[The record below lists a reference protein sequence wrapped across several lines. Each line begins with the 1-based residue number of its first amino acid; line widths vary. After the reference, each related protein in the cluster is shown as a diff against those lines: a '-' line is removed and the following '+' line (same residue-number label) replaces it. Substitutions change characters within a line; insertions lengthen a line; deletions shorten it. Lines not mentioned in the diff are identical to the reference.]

1 VREAGVVRAVE
12 YVQARVR
19 ALQGLTVEDAL
30 QSAFRTA
37 RGGTR
42 RYGQA
47 DLKWDL
53 KHGYLTVGGKWG
65 GEVMCGGEEME
76 FEMSDSEYADDT
88 GLLFCDRRS
97 VERMAPRVN
106 EHFARWGMQVHEKA
120 PGDKK
125 VKTLVL
131 FCAAPPM
138 SYINPHTYD
147 NANLSDIRLPSG
159 NVIPVVDKAKY
170 LGSMISRDGTDTVD
184 VVARVAAATKAFGSL
199 SRLVFRSDQ
208 VSAAAKREAYVAIV
222 LAILIYG
229 SESWCL
235 TAEMWGRL
243 RRFHHQCARAMCG
256 VSMWHTREYRIS
268 TVSVLKVLKLR
279 SIETYI
285 RRRQLQ
291 WAGHVARMPP
301 TRLPRMFLTSWCG
314 HPRPQRRPDFTYGES
329 LAAALEYA
337 GIEQEGWME
346 AAQDRAGWKQRA
358 NGIREPDVGHID
370 VHAVLRRRAGV

>member
-1 VREAGVVRAVE
+1 V
-12 YVQARVR
+12 
-19 ALQGLTVEDAL
+19 T
-30 QSAFRTA
+30 
-37 RGGTR
+37 
-42 RYGQA
+42 
-47 DLKWDL
+47 
-53 KHGYLTVGGKWG
+53 
-65 GEVMCGGEEME
+65 CGGEELE

-97 VERMAPRVN
+97 VERMAPQVN
-106 EHFARWGMQVHEKA
+106 AHFARWGMQVHEKA

-125 VKTLVL
+125 VKALVL

-138 SYINPHTYD
+138 SYLDPHTYD
-147 NANLSDIRLPSG
+147 NANLTDIRLPSG
-159 NVIPVVDKAKY
+159 NVIPVVDGVKY
-170 LGSMISRDGTDTVD
+170 LGSVISRDGTGAVD
-184 VVARVAAATKAFGSL
+184 ADASIGAATKALGSL
-199 SRLVFRSDQ
+199 SKLAFRSDG
-208 VSAAAKREAYVAIV
+208 VSVAAKREAHVAIV

-243 RRFHHQCARAMCG
+243 RGFHHQCARAMCG

-268 TVSVLKVLKLR
+268 TVGVLKVHNLR
-279 SIETYI
+279 SIETHI

-291 WAGHVARMPP
+291 WAGHVARMPL

-337 GIEQEGWME
+337 GIEQDGWMA
-346 AAQDRAGWKQRA
+346 AAQDRAGWKQPA
-358 NGIREPDVGHID
+358 NGMQEPEVGLIE
-370 VHAVLRRRAGV
+370 VHAVLKRRARV